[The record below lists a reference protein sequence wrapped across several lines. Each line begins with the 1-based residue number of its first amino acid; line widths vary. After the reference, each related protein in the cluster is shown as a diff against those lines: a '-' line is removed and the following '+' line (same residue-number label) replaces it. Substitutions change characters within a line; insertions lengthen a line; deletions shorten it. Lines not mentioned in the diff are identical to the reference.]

1 MHCFRSACFTAG
13 AALLILS
20 CGNQQSQD
28 QNTVTIPVSV
38 TEIKP
43 RPIAELLQTTGTVAA
58 DKDVSIINEM
68 AAYYSLQVNPR
79 TGKLFALGDRVK
91 QDEVIIKLHDVD
103 YETTIR
109 VESQKLSLDI
119 AKQSLDQE
127 QSLYQKGGAATTDL
141 QNAQLTVANSK
152 YNLDD
157 AVEKD
162 SKLRIRPPFSGVIVN
177 LPYYTQDTRITVTG
191 QLMVEVMDFSR
202 LNLQTKLPATD
213 MARVRIGQTVL
224 ATNYTL
230 PGDTARGKVTQVSPA
245 IDPTS
250 RTFQAVFIIDN
261 PEQKF
266 RPGMF
271 VMANVVVARKDSA
284 VVIPKE
290 TILSDLKGKTVFIVD
305 RGRAQV
311 RLIKTGIESENEIQV
326 IDGVK
331 PGDRLV
337 IKGFETLQDGSRV
350 KILE

>member
-1 MHCFRSACFTAG
+1 MLCFRSALVTAG
-13 AALLILS
+13 AALLMLS
-20 CGNQQSQD
+20 CGTQQSQN

-58 DKDVSIINEM
+58 ENDVSITNEM

-79 TGKLFALGDRVK
+79 TGKLFALGDQVEK
-91 QDEVIIKLHDVD
+91 DEVIINLHDVD

-127 QSLYQKGGAATTDL
+127 QSLYQKGGAAATDL
-141 QNAQLTVANSK
+141 SNAELTVANSK
-152 YNLDD
+152 YNYDD

-162 SKLRIRPPFSGVIVN
+162 SKLRIRSPFAGVIVN
-177 LPYYTQDTRITVTG
+177 LPYYTQNTRIMATG
-191 QLMVEVMDFSR
+191 QLMAEIMNYGR

-213 MARVRIGQTVL
+213 MARVHTGQSVL
-224 ATNYTL
+224 VTNYTL
-230 PGDTARGKVTQVSPA
+230 PGDTARGAVTQISPA

-250 RTFQAVFIIDN
+250 RTFQAVFIINN
-261 PEQKF
+261 PDRKF

-284 VVIPKE
+284 LVVPKE
-290 TILSDLKGKTVFIVD
+290 IILSDVKGKSVFIVD
-305 RGRAQV
+305 RGRAQA
-311 RLIKTGIESENEIQV
+311 RAIKTGIEGENEIEA
-326 IDGVK
+326 IDGLK
-331 PGDRLV
+331 AGDRLV
-337 IKGFETLQDGSRV
+337 TKGFETLQDGSRV